1 MLRGLGFLLIAG
13 GLCALLFPSLVPLLP
28 LQRFN
33 PDMVKAGG
41 IGVMAMGV
49 FLWWPSR
56 D

>member
-13 GLCALLFPSLVPLLP
+13 GICTLLSPSLMPLVPLSS
-28 LQRFN
+28 FN

-41 IGVMAMGV
+41 IGAMFMGV